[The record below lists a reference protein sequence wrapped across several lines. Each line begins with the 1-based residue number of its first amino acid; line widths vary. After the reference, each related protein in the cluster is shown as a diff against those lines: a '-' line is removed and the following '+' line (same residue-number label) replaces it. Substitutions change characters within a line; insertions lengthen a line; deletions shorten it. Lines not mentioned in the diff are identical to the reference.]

1 MDTLNRSAS
10 ALLARVICEDIIR
23 WEPDAYKAA
32 FESGRVEE
40 ELAENIEAG
49 RAIFL
54 SRAPA
59 FGDLFE
65 LALRTCLVEGDFE
78 GFALKTGDVQAASS
92 ASRDEEN
99 PPEAI
104 APGTGFELAAEVS
117 ALTTLTRVRL
127 TPSETNLDAVASLQ
141 ENPTASARVSAVRA
155 RKQTW
160 VIELK
165 GALIE
170 ASASAHLSPEK
181 GFFNQLKKRT
191 FGEIE
196 IGHPSVDDAFII
208 RAGPES
214 VAMLV
219 RLVDPLSRLSDPAP
233 EIRIDREQMSAYVE
247 VEGARKAA
255 QVIDALFDL
264 WTKEQS
270 ARLMASF

>member
-10 ALLARVICEDIIR
+10 ARLARVICEDIIR
-23 WEPDAYKAA
+23 WEPDAYAEA
-32 FESGRVEE
+32 FENGRVEE
-40 ELAENIEAG
+40 DLAENIEAG

-65 LALRTCLVEGDFE
+65 LALRTCLIEGDFE
-78 GFALKTGDVQAASS
+78 GFALKTGDPQGTSS
-92 ASRDEEN
+92 VDGGATSPPEN
-99 PPEAI
+99 P

-117 ALTTLTRVRL
+117 ALTTLTRLRL
-127 TPSETNLDAVASLQ
+127 TPSETDLDAVASLQ
-141 ENPTASARVSAVRA
+141 ENPTASARVTAVQA
-155 RKQTW
+155 RTQAW

-170 ASASAHLSPEK
+170 NTTAAHLSPEK
-181 GFFNQLKKRT
+181 GFLNQLKKRT

-196 IGHPSVDDAFII
+196 IGHPVVDDAFII
-208 RAGPES
+208 RADAAS
-214 VAMLV
+214 VPMLL
-219 RLVDPLSRLSDPAP
+219 RLVDPLSRLTDPAA
-233 EIRIDREQMSAYVE
+233 EIRIDADQMSAFVE
-247 VEGARKAA
+247 IEGARKAA
-255 QVIDALFDL
+255 LVVDALFDL